1 MDMNTPSR
9 VRARSR
15 ADRRLQAMTIGTAM
29 LGVVATGAFGYA
41 AAVSYTGKATTAL
54 ADDQQAAGDPNAGV
68 GDPNAGVPNANTNGV
83 APVDPNPGVAN
94 PNTGVTNPTPGT
106 TAPQAQAPTVRRS
119 HKSGHVSS
127 GGS

>member
-1 MDMNTPSR
+1 MDMNTPLR
-9 VRARSR
+9 IRARSR

-41 AAVSYTGKATTAL
+41 AAVSYTGKTTTAL

-68 GDPNAGVPNANTNGV
+68 GDPNAGVPNANGA

-94 PNTGVTNPTPGT
+94 PNTGVANPTPGT
-106 TAPQAQAPTVRRS
+106 TTQQAPAPTVRRT
-119 HKSGHVSS
+119 HKTGHVST